1 LLLFELKREPLRV
14 QVPLEQFLRDGFPTD
29 GDIMPEN
36 PRLRA
41 ANQAMEF
48 KTELRYE
55 GYGWA
60 EFGEPLIRAG
70 GPTVVTTDE
79 LGRTV
84 AKMEVTEVPTS
95 DSLVDG
101 ISGLSR
107 DLFKSLD
114 TGSGSCKLRV
124 DCANGQF
131 SASEH
136 VSRNHNINL
145 KKPSA
150 SIAFRCYRAQF
161 DAAEVAAK
169 YFRLPIWNFHGE
181 LRPAQWTPKT
191 MHPLR
196 LADDNPASPFEL
208 FGELGFVEYVSG
220 YKEHIEAQKDGDCNP
235 RVTAMMVGPTG
246 GHATTWNDL
255 RAWFPFDF
263 LNLLGI
269 ASGSRVG
276 APWIEFFDAGGR
288 LARRM
293 HVQLGT
299 TLYQSGQGFLNDVIH
314 RGGLG
319 CLLTCAAKSPEFQKS
334 YLRVATNHL
343 LLGIRDSQA
352 LEDKI
357 SHFTRALEALAEE
370 YGLGTQYLLEAADDA
385 LRSRV
390 KDVLK
395 SARAGISSIAREQEA
410 AGRTDIA
417 ASLRK
422 VADRTL
428 SNPANKDRDFGL
440 TVLLLLD
447 RFGLHDAAVVEV
459 YYKSNPRT
467 DGNKWHQILSS
478 YRGLSQHG
486 AAFQFSTGEHSA
498 VEVFRLASHLADIA
512 ARIILKQLGYD
523 GEYQHATAKWPDR
536 KTTDWVTP
544 TTPPIE
550 LGYGRGA
557 E

>member
-1 LLLFELKREPLRV
+1 
-14 QVPLEQFLRDGFPTD
+14 
-29 GDIMPEN
+29 
-36 PRLRA
+36 
-41 ANQAMEF
+41 MEF

-55 GYGWA
+55 GPGSA
-60 EFGEPLIRAG
+60 EFGEPTIRVV

-79 LGRTV
+79 LGTTV
-84 AKMEVTEVPTS
+84 ARMEVTEVPTS

-107 DLFKSLD
+107 DLFESLN
-114 TGSGSCKLRV
+114 TGSGSCKLLV

-150 SIAFRCYRAQF
+150 SIAFRCHRAQF

-181 LRPAQWTPKT
+181 LRPAQWPPKVA
-191 MHPLR
+191 HPLR
-196 LADDNPASPFEL
+196 LSNDNPAWPFEL
-208 FGELGFVEYVSG
+208 FGEIGFVEYIPG
-220 YKEHIEAQKDGDCNP
+220 YKELIEAQKDGDRNP
-235 RVTAMMVGPTG
+235 RVTAMMVGATG
-246 GHATTWNDL
+246 GHAATWNDL

-263 LNLLGI
+263 LNLLGF
-269 ASGSRVG
+269 ASGTRVG
-276 APWIEFFDAGGR
+276 APWIEFLDAEGR
-288 LARRM
+288 LARRT

-299 TLYQSGQGFLNDVIH
+299 SLYQSGEGFLNDVIH

-319 CLLTCAAKSPEFQKS
+319 YLLTCAAKSPEFQKS
-334 YLRVATNHL
+334 YLRVAMNHL

-357 SHFTRALEALAEE
+357 SHFAGALEALAEE

-385 LRSRV
+385 LRLRV
-390 KDVLK
+390 KDALK
-395 SARAGISSIAREQEA
+395 SASAEISSIAREQEA
-410 AGRTDIA
+410 AGRMDLG

-440 TVLLLLD
+440 TVLSLLD
-447 RFGLHDAAVVEV
+447 RFGLHDSAVVDA
-459 YYKSNPRT
+459 YYTTNRRP
-467 DGNKWHQILSS
+467 DGRKWHQVLSS

-498 VEVFRLASHLADIA
+498 VEVFRLTSHLADIA

-523 GEYQHATAKWPDR
+523 GEYQHATAKWPDS
-536 KTTDWVTP
+536 KTTDWVMP

-550 LGYGRGA
+550 LGYGCGA

>member
-1 LLLFELKREPLRV
+1 MEL
-14 QVPLEQFLRDGFPTD
+14 
-29 GDIMPEN
+29 
-36 PRLRA
+36 
-41 ANQAMEF
+41 

-84 AKMEVTEVPTS
+84 ATMEVTEVPTS

-107 DLFKSLD
+107 DLFESFN

-124 DCANGQF
+124 DCANGKF

-136 VSRNHNINL
+136 VFRNHNINL

-150 SIAFRCYRAQF
+150 SIEFRSHRAQF
-161 DAAEVAAK
+161 DVADIAAT
-169 YFRLPIWNFHGE
+169 FFLLPIWNFHGE
-181 LRPAQWTPKT
+181 LRPSMRPPKVE
-191 MHPLR
+191 HPLR
-196 LADDNPASPFEL
+196 LSDDNPASPFEL
-208 FGELGFVEYVSG
+208 FGELGFVEYVPG
-220 YKEHIEAQKDGDCNP
+220 YKELLAAQKEGDRNP
-235 RVTAMMVGPTG
+235 RVTAVMVGATG
-246 GHATTWNDL
+246 GHATTWDDL

-263 LNLLGI
+263 LNLLGF

-276 APWIEFFDAGGR
+276 APWIEFLDAEGR

-293 HVQLGT
+293 HVELGT
-299 TLYQSGQGFLNDVIH
+299 NLYQCGQGFLNDVIH

-319 CLLTCAAKSPEFQKS
+319 CLVTCAAKSPEFQKT
-334 YLRVATNHL
+334 YLRVAMNHL
-343 LLGIRDSQA
+343 LLGIRNSQA

-395 SARAGISSIAREQEA
+395 SASAQVSSIAREQEA
-410 AGRTDIA
+410 AGRMDLA
-417 ASLRK
+417 SSLRK
-422 VADRTL
+422 VAERTVA
-428 SNPANKDRDFGL
+428 NPANKERDFGL
-440 TVLLLLD
+440 TVLSLLD
-447 RFGLHDAAVVEV
+447 RFGLHDAAVADA
-459 YYKSNPRT
+459 YLKSNPRP
-467 DGNKWHQILSS
+467 DGMKWHQVLSS

-486 AAFQFSTGEHSA
+486 GSFRFSEGEHSA
-498 VEVFRLASHLADIA
+498 VEVFRLTSHLADIA

-523 GEYQHATAKWPDR
+523 GEYQHATAKWTEG
-536 KTTDWVTP
+536 KTADWVTP